1 MESLAIKNIPLVV
14 RKNRVIKEKKQ
25 QIPVEYSTESEDF
38 KNDVE
43 EKEAFLYTSK
53 INAAKNFSKHL

>member
-1 MESLAIKNIPLVV
+1 MKST
-14 RKNRVIKEKKQ
+14 KQ
-25 QIPVEYSTESEDF
+25 EQIPVEYNDSTSFNNE
-38 KNDVE
+38 VE